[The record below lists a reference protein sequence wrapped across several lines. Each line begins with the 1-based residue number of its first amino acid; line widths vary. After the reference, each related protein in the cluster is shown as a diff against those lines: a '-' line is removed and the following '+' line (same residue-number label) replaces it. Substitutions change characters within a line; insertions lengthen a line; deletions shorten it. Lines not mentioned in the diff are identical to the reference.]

1 MGPKQNLILPLAIAA
16 GYHMRIGTE
25 DYPFI
30 KKGILAKDN
39 AELVRKVVNIS
50 IGMGREVAVPA
61 EARKMI
67 GIG

>member
-1 MGPKQNLILPLAIAA
+1 
-16 GYHMRIGTE
+16 MRIGTE

-50 IGMGREVAVPA
+50 IGMGREVAIPA